1 MPQATK
7 VVESPLAAAIVR
19 EFRASVGGHYRYLS
33 EDVQRAILSE
43 SMYSVMAGQD
53 DQTLPIGRFVEARLE
68 AARRLGLAD

>member
-7 VVESPLAAAIVR
+7 IATSPLAAAILR
-19 EFRASVGGHYRYLS
+19 EFRASIGGHYRYLS

-43 SMYSVMAGQD
+43 AMLSMMTGQD
-53 DQTLPIGRFVEARLE
+53 DQSLPIGRFVEARLE